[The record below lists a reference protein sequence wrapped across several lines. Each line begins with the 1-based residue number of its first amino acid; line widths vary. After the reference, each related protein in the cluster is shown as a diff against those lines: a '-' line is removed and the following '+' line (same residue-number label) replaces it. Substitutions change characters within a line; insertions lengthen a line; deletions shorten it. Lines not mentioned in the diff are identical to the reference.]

1 MGKSKM
7 QGNERREIIAN
18 EEISMWKSSA
28 LEYIRITWK
37 SCQTIHS
44 ELHLRAYD
52 SISLGQGPKIYTKHT
67 SDKFSGDTAIAGPEI
82 IL

>member
-37 SCQTIHS
+37 SC
-44 ELHLRAYD
+44 
-52 SISLGQGPKIYTKHT
+52 
-67 SDKFSGDTAIAGPEI
+67 
-82 IL
+82 